1 MGLRWAVIA
10 LAMASA
16 SVAAQPGGEQPRY
29 RGGANLVRV
38 DAYISKDGVAVAD
51 LTANDVEV
59 FEDDK
64 PQKLESFELVTRRPS
79 DRGAPRVEPTTI
91 AAAREAASDP
101 NARLFTLFFDTFHVS
116 LEGSYRSRNAVVE
129 MLDKVIGQDDL
140 VGAMTPEMSV
150 LNIVYGHRTSSIE
163 RYVTD
168 TWQWG
173 TRHRVDQRDD
183 VERQFVQCYP
193 LYPDISDKMILRRRE
208 QMTFDALSGLVT
220 YLDGLRPDRKFVVVF
235 TEGWPLYGRD
245 ENLARVLDDK
255 IPGPDRIGLGPEGKL
270 TTGQTAQEPRYQSPE
285 WCDRQRLMLAYID
298 HGIELREILQRANR
312 SNVSFYPVEARGL
325 VAFDLPMGPSLE
337 KPKPIVNG
345 KPSGATDELPPSVD
359 QAGLR
364 ARYEGLRLMADQTD
378 GVAILNTNDTASAI
392 GRVFADV
399 GSYYL
404 MSYYSTNTKLD
415 GRFRRLSVRVKRE
428 GLDVR
433 SRPGYLAPTESEA
446 RAAGVA
452 LPDKTG
458 RLTPLPSPTVT
469 RALDALAPARGR
481 MPVRIQAS
489 GGAGMVRAIVELD
502 PATMKLPEWSGGG
515 DLKLSIEG
523 ERGGNPYTIN
533 SVLEPGQ
540 RSITTVG
547 PEAPLAPGRYS
558 VKAELT
564 ARGSRLPL
572 QVTTFAVV
580 PATTATIGTAALA
593 LRRGPSTG
601 LTYQPTA
608 DSRFR
613 RTERIRLELP
623 VLAEGVTTT
632 GRMLNREGQAMPL
645 TVTTSER
652 ADGAMKLA
660 TAEVIL
666 APLAEGEYVIE
677 LSCAAKTG
685 TETISYGFRIVP

>member
-1 MGLRWAVIA
+1 MA
-10 LAMASA
+10 LAMASVG
-16 SVAAQPGGEQPRY
+16 VAAQQSAEQPRF

-38 DAYISKDGVAVAD
+38 DAYISKDGTPVTD

-64 PQKLESFELVTRRPS
+64 PQKIEAFELITRRPS
-79 DRGAPRVEPTTI
+79 SGQPPRSEPTTV
-91 AAAREAASDP
+91 AGMREAAADSS
-101 NARLFTLFFDTFHVS
+101 ARLFTLFFDTNHVS
-116 LEGSYRSRNAVVE
+116 LSGSYGAKNAIVE
-129 MLDKVIGQDDL
+129 SLDKIIGQDDL
-140 VGAMTPEMSV
+140 VGAMTSEMSPA
-150 LNIVYGHRTSSIE
+150 NITYAHRTTSIE
-163 RYVTD
+163 HFVTE
-168 TWQWG
+168 TWHWG
-173 TRHRVDQRDD
+173 QRDRMPTEPAD
-183 VERQFVQCYP
+183 QDLYLCYP
-193 LYPDISDKMILRRRE
+193 DGGETTGIAARMIARRRE
-208 QMTFDALSGLVT
+208 QRTLDALSGLVT
-220 YLDGLRPDRKFVVVF
+220 HLDGLRPERKFVIVF
-235 TEGWPLYGRD
+235 TEGWPLYQRD
-245 ENLARVLDDK
+245 ESLARV
-255 IPGPDRIGLGPEGKL
+255 IGGAPPGPDRIGLGPGGRL
-270 TTGQTAQEPRYQSPE
+270 TTGATQQDQSSLTKE
-285 WCDRQRLMLAYID
+285 ACDRQRLMLAYID
-298 HGIELREILQRANR
+298 HQVELREILQRANR
-312 SNVSFYPVEARGL
+312 SNVSFYPVDARGL
-325 VAFDLPMGPSLE
+325 VVFDTPIGGPGINQ
-337 KPKPIVNG
+337 P
-345 KPSGATDELPPSVD
+345 LPPSVD
-359 QAGLR
+359 DARLRQRYDGLR
-364 ARYEGLRLMADQTD
+364 MMADQTD
-378 GVAILNTNDTASAI
+378 GVAILSSTNAVGAALQ
-392 GRVFADV
+392 RVFADV

-415 GRFRRLSVRVKRE
+415 GRFRRIGVRVKRE

-446 RAAGVA
+446 RASGVV

-458 RLTPLPSPTVT
+458 RLTPPPTVT
-469 RALDALAPARGR
+469 RALDALAPTRGNL
-481 MPVRIQAS
+481 PVRIQAS

-523 ERGGNPYTIN
+523 ERGSNPYTIN
-533 SVLEPGQ
+533 IVIEPGQ
-540 RSITTVG
+540 RSITTVVPG
-547 PEAPLAPGRYS
+547 STLPPGRYS

-580 PATTATIGTAALA
+580 PAETATMGTAALA

-601 LTYQPTA
+601 LAYLPTA

-613 RTERIRLELP
+613 RTERIRLEVPL
-623 VLAEGVTTT
+623 LADGVTTT
-632 GRMLNREGQAMPL
+632 GRMLNREGQVMPL
-645 TVTTSER
+645 TVTTGER